1 MILPLTLFV
10 FLIAFST
17 AAYFVAAPA
26 VFAYLLTLPKLGVNQ
41 NHEVD
46 KNTLYFIVFLTF
58 VFFMSSILNGIG
70 VEAIKVFL
78 RYCFYGLI
86 AYVFT
91 SRMHVLVKN
100 LDSIFVL
107 MTVLPLLLIW
117 LPQLY
122 HYEYVT
128 GDTRY
133 QFIFSHPNHFA
144 YYLCSVLLYF
154 ATSARTGHMSVRDYV
169 FSALVIF
176 MLLINKSSGGVL
188 TALVILAISNYR
200 RILDVRVVPFI
211 FIGAILFLY
220 FFNFDKV
227 NNQIA
232 FLADGDIR
240 ELVEDGNLGGSGSL
254 AWRLVYWYLI
264 VSEFFYGSLSDIL
277 FGVGFGTM
285 SLGNYPYFFMYT
297 DPHNDFIRIFVENGI
312 IGISFFLFVI
322 YKLASS
328 LPKNKLCFL
337 AAFLLPMLYGNVVV
351 NHAFMIVML
360 LVYARIRYTD

>member
-1 MILPLTLFV
+1 
-10 FLIAFST
+10 
-17 AAYFVAAPA
+17 
-26 VFAYLLTLPKLGVNQ
+26 
-41 NHEVD
+41 
-46 KNTLYFIVFLTF
+46 
-58 VFFMSSILNGIG
+58 
-70 VEAIKVFL
+70 
-78 RYCFYGLI
+78 
-86 AYVFT
+86 
-91 SRMHVLVKN
+91 
-100 LDSIFVL
+100 
-107 MTVLPLLLIW
+107 
-117 LPQLY
+117 
-122 HYEYVT
+122 
-128 GDTRY
+128 
-133 QFIFSHPNHFA
+133 
-144 YYLCSVLLYF
+144 
-154 ATSARTGHMSVRDYV
+154 MSVRDYV